1 MANDGKSLE
10 RLVALIETALGTDGV
25 KVETRK
31 HLPDRIT
38 GKPREH
44 DVLVTI
50 TRAHHTVQIAL
61 ECRDHARPITV
72 GMVEAFH
79 QKCQDTGIQQGAIV
93 STSGFARTAREK
105 AAHHRIRCLD
115 VLEAKSFAWMLAPS
129 FTFLTR
135 RIDAQSWLFF
145 PEQEGVVEKHNM
157 EVLLEDRREVPKA
170 ALINTAHAAMN
181 KWIDEHPE
189 LVEKRAISFR
199 IGTPGMILRNKETGA
214 TTPIRY
220 AGLTLT
226 YSIVQ
231 EDVPLQFSQYMD
243 GDNQITDVA
252 IADGPTGRIAIVYK
266 ESEGGS
272 VMFQPRPPE
281 LIGK

>member
-38 GKPREH
+38 GKSREH
-44 DVLVTI
+44 DVLVRI
-50 TRAHHTVQIAL
+50 TRAHHVVQIAL
-61 ECRDHARPITV
+61 ECKDRSRPVTV
-72 GMVEAFH
+72 DMVEAFH
-79 QKCQDTGIQQGAIV
+79 QKCQDTGIQQGGIV
-93 STSGFARTAREK
+93 SASGFAKTAREK
-105 AAHHRIRCLD
+105 ARHYGIRCLE
-115 VLEAKSFAWMLAPS
+115 VLEAESFAWMLGSS
-129 FTFLTR
+129 FSFLTR
-135 RIDAQSWLFF
+135 RIDAQSWRFF
-145 PEQEGVVEKHNM
+145 PVHEGVVEKHNM
-157 EVLLEDRREVPKA
+157 AVLREDGGEVPKA
-170 ALINTAHAAMN
+170 ALNNTAQAALN
-181 KWIDEHPE
+181 RWVEEHPE
-189 LVEKRAISFR
+189 LVEKRTIALR

-220 AGLTLT
+220 AELALT
-226 YSIVQ
+226 YSLVL
-231 EDVPLQFSQYMD
+231 EEAPLQLSQYVD

-272 VMFQPRPPE
+272 VMFQPRQPTTAE
-281 LIGK
+281 R

>member
-25 KVETRK
+25 KVEIRK
-31 HLPDRIT
+31 RLPDRIT
-38 GKPREH
+38 GKLREH

-50 TRAHHTVQIAL
+50 TRSHHVVQIAL

-72 GMVEAFH
+72 AMVEAF
-79 QKCQDTGIQQGAIV
+79 QKKCEDTGIQKAAIV
-93 STSGFARTAREK
+93 STSGFAKPARDK
-105 AAHHRIRCLD
+105 AAHYGIRCLD
-115 VLEAKSFAWMLAPS
+115 VLEAESFAWMLASS

-135 RIDAQSWLFF
+135 RTDAQSWLFF

-157 EVLLEDRREVPKA
+157 QVLLPDGNELPKA
-170 ALINTAHAAMN
+170 SLERTAQAARD
-181 KWIDEHPE
+181 KWINAHPE
-189 LVEKRAISFR
+189 PIEKCTVSLR
-199 IGTPGMILRNKETGA
+199 IGTPGMLLRNKETGA

-220 AGLTLT
+220 AGLSLT
-226 YSIVQ
+226 YSLVR
-231 EDVPLQFSQYMD
+231 EEVPLQFSQYMD

-266 ESEGGS
+266 DSEGGS
-272 VMFQPRPPE
+272 VMFQPRLPASAE
-281 LIGK
+281 K

>member
-25 KVETRK
+25 KVETPK

-50 TRAHHTVQIAL
+50 TRAHHVVQIAL
-61 ECRDHARPITV
+61 ECKDRSRPITV
-72 GMVEAFH
+72 DMVEAFH
-79 QKCQDTGIQQGAIV
+79 QKCLDTGIQQGAIV
-93 STSGFARTAREK
+93 SASGFAKTAREK
-105 AAHHRIRCLD
+105 AAHYGIRCLE
-115 VLEAKSFAWMLAPS
+115 VLEAESFVWMLAPS

-135 RIDAQSWLFF
+135 RIDAQSWRFI
-145 PEQEGVVEKHNM
+145 PEQEGVVENHNM
-157 EVLLEDRREVPKA
+157 EVLLEDGGEVPKA
-170 ALINTAHAAMN
+170 ALNNTAQAAMN
-181 KWIDEHPE
+181 KWVDEHPE
-189 LVEKRAISFR
+189 VVEKRIITLR
-199 IGTPGMILRNKETGA
+199 IGTPGMILRNKETSA
-214 TTPIRY
+214 TTPTSY
-220 AGLTLT
+220 ADLLLT
-226 YSIVQ
+226 YSHVQ
-231 EDVPLQFSQYMD
+231 EEVPLRFSQYVD

-272 VMFQPRPPE
+272 VMFEPRPPATA
-281 LIGK
+281 KR